1 MQSFYTITL
10 FPILRVA
17 GIPLGNDEAVCNTD
31 LSPII
36 TRFSNLLK
44 YILCIY
50 LIAFKSP
57 LKTAPYHITH

>member
-1 MQSFYTITL
+1 VQSFYIITL

-17 GIPLGNDEAVCNTD
+17 GIPLGNDAAVCNTD

-36 TRFSNLLK
+36 TRFSNLFNI
-44 YILCIY
+44 YYVY